1 LNHVLFV
8 LDYQGTYVSNKFRMK
23 FGKNTSA
30 VYKRHVVYSVQIIQ
44 QEKMDIEETILSQ
57 MTLPIL
63 LEERNSESC
72 K

>member
-1 LNHVLFV
+1 
-8 LDYQGTYVSNKFRMK
+8 MK